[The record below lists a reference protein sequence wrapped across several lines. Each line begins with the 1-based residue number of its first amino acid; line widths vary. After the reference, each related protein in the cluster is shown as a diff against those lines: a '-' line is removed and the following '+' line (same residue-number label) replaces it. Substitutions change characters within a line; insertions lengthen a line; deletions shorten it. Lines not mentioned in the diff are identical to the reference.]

1 MPVLWHIVVPDAERG
16 RMTRWVPTWWPAL
29 LYSAK
34 TAVAALAALGIAML
48 DGQAMP
54 FWAMTTVFIVSNPV
68 AAATRSKAVFRALGT
83 IIGAAV
89 AVALV
94 PLLVEWPLMLSL
106 ALALWV
112 GGCLAISLLDRSP
125 RAYVLMLAG
134 YTATIIGF
142 PSVNRPEAIFDVASA
157 RVTEILLGIT
167 CATVVHSLIFP
178 QSLGSRLGPR
188 LETWLTNAETW
199 LSDIID
205 AGADPRLGA
214 EFELD
219 RRRLA
224 VDAVDCVLLAT
235 HVPYD
240 TSHWRE
246 ANRTV
251 QALLYR
257 MLLLLPVLSGLAD
270 RRRGLG
276 DDTALAP
283 ALANARIWLADGAQA
298 AEQPDYL
305 AGATPATQW
314 PDLLRESFLVRL
326 GQASTVLGEARQLL
340 ARLDDPRRALPP
352 ALAGE
357 RVQLRL
363 TNDPAL
369 ALLSGFSASLA
380 ILLVTAFWILSG
392 WPDGAGA
399 AVMTGVF
406 CCLFA
411 AMDNPVP
418 MILAFGVAITSAIPV
433 AGVYLFGV
441 LPRVDGFVELCLVL
455 LPPMLGV
462 GMFLLH
468 PRYGLLATAFAMGFF
483 SALTLQQEYSAD
495 LERFINGNVGQVLAI
510 LAAAGVSAALRSTAT
525 DSAIA
530 RLARRQHA
538 DLARLAGA
546 NTPADPAQVLSRASD
561 HLSLITQ
568 RLGTGDER
576 AVMGLSE
583 VRIAVNI
590 AQIQQLR
597 AVGDRRLRVA
607 CTRLLQATSRYFARS
622 IPGAGPPLALLVH
635 IDRALRATLGT
646 EPPRAGHAG
655 ELIGSDPATG
665 RAALVAFRRN
675 LFPDAPDFEP
685 IRVSGAP
692 FGAAGGVL

>member
-1 MPVLWHIVVPDAERG
+1 MKQ
-16 RMTRWVPTWWPAL
+16 WVPKWWPAL

-34 TAVAALAALGIAML
+34 TATAALAALGIALL

-54 FWAMTTVFIVSNPV
+54 FWAMTTVFITSNPIS
-68 AAATRSKAVFRALGT
+68 AATRSKAVYRGLGT
-83 IIGAAV
+83 IIGAGV

-94 PLLVEWPLMLSL
+94 PLLVDWPLMLSL

-112 GGCLAISLLDRSP
+112 GGCLAVSLLDRSP
-125 RAYVLMLAG
+125 RSYVLMLAG

-142 PSVNRPEAIFDVASA
+142 PSVNRPEAIFDVAAA

-167 CATVVHSLIFP
+167 CATVVHSLVFP
-178 QSLGSRLGPR
+178 QSLGRQLGPR
-188 LETWLTNAETW
+188 LNAWLANAETW
-199 LSDIID
+199 LSDIVEAKPDAAGID
-205 AGADPRLGA
+205 LHARA
-214 EFELD
+214 EFERD
-219 RRRLA
+219 RQRLA

-276 DDTALAP
+276 NDPALTP
-283 ALANARIWLADGAQA
+283 ALAQARLWLANGAQPDA
-298 AEQPDYL
+298 QPDYL
-305 AGATPATQW
+305 TTAAPATQW
-314 PDLLRESFLVRL
+314 RDLMRESFLVRL
-326 GQASTVLGEARQLL
+326 GQASTVLGEARQLMG
-340 ARLDDPRRALPP
+340 RLDDPRAALPP

-357 RVQLRL
+357 RMRVRL
-363 TNDPAL
+363 TNDPVQ
-369 ALLSGFSASLA
+369 ALLSGASTAIA
-380 ILLVTAFWILSG
+380 ILLVTAFWIFSG

-411 AMDNPVP
+411 ALDNPVP
-418 MILAFGVAITSAIPV
+418 AILAFGVSITSAVPI
-433 AGVYLFGV
+433 AGVYLFEV
-441 LPRVDGFVELCLVL
+441 LPRVEGFEELSLAL
-455 LPPMLGV
+455 LPPMLII

-468 PRYGLLATAFAMGFF
+468 PRFGPLAVAFALGFF
-483 SALTLQQEYSAD
+483 SALALQQEYSAD
-495 LERFINGNVGQVLAI
+495 LERFINGNVGQVLAV
-510 LAAAGVSAALRSTAT
+510 LAAAGVSAALNSTAA
-525 DSAIA
+525 DAAIA

-546 NTPADPAQVLSRASD
+546 ATAPDPAQVLSRASD
-561 HLSLITQ
+561 HLALITQ
-568 RLGTGDER
+568 RLGAGDER
-576 AVMGLSE
+576 AVTGLRE

-597 AVGDRRLRVA
+597 AGADRRLRVA
-607 CTRLLQATSRYFARS
+607 CTRLLQGTSRYYARD
-622 IPGAGPPLALLVH
+622 AEAAPPLALLVH
-635 IDRALRATLGT
+635 IDRALRSTLGA
-646 EPPRAGHAG
+646 EAPRAGHAG

-675 LFPDAPDFEP
+675 LFPDAPDFDP
-685 IRVSGAP
+685 LFATGAP
-692 FGAAGGVL
+692 AV

>member
-1 MPVLWHIVVPDAERG
+1 MNK
-16 RMTRWVPTWWPAL
+16 WVPKWWPEL

-34 TAVAALAALGIAML
+34 TATAALMALGIALL

-68 AAATRSKAVFRALGT
+68 AAATRSKAVYRAAGT
-83 IIGAAV
+83 IIGAAA

-94 PLLVEWPLMLSL
+94 PLLVDWPLMLSL

-125 RAYVLMLAG
+125 RSYVMMLAG

-142 PSVNRPEAIFDVASA
+142 PAVTRPEAIFDTAAA
-157 RVTEILLGIT
+157 RVTEILLGII
-167 CATVVHSLIFP
+167 CATVVHSLVFP
-178 QSLGSRLGPR
+178 QSLGARLGPR
-188 LETWLTNAETW
+188 LNTWLDNAETW
-199 LSDIID
+199 LSDIVEAD
-205 AGADPRLGA
+205 ADLAGHT

-224 VDAVDCVLLAT
+224 VDAFDCVLLAT

-246 ANRTV
+246 AGRSV

-276 DDTALAP
+276 DDPALMP
-283 ALANARIWLADGAQA
+283 ALAEARLWLAQGADMA
-298 AEQPDYL
+298 AQPDYL
-305 AGATPATQW
+305 KGSLPAAQW

-326 GQASTVLGEARQLL
+326 GQATTVLGEARQLM

-352 ALAGE
+352 KLAGE
-357 RVQLRL
+357 RVRLRL
-363 TNDPAL
+363 TNDPVQAM
-369 ALLSGFSASLA
+369 LSGLSTAIA
-380 ILLVTAFWILSG
+380 ILLVCAFWIYSG
-392 WPDGAGA
+392 WTDGAGA
-399 AVMTGVF
+399 AVFTGVF

-411 AMDNPVP
+411 AFDNPVP
-418 MILAFGVAITSAIPV
+418 MILSFGVSITGAVPI
-433 AGVYLFGV
+433 AGVYLFGI
-441 LPRVDGFVELCLVL
+441 LPAADGFLELSLVL
-455 LPPMLGV
+455 LPPMLVIGV
-462 GMFLLH
+462 FLLH
-468 PRYGLLATAFAMGFF
+468 PRYGPLATAFALGFF
-483 SALTLQQEYSAD
+483 SALALQQEYTAD
-495 LERFINGNVGQVLAI
+495 LERFINGNIGLVLAVV
-510 LAAAGVSAALRSTAT
+510 AAAGIAGALRTTAA
-525 DSAIA
+525 DAAIA
-530 RLARRQHA
+530 RLARRQRA
-538 DLARLAGA
+538 ELARLAGA
-546 NTPADPAQVLSRASD
+546 TTPPDPAQVLSQASD

-568 RLGTGDER
+568 RLGVGDER
-576 AVMGLSE
+576 AVSGLSE

-597 AVGDRRLRVA
+597 VAGNRGVRIA
-607 CTRLLQATSRYFARS
+607 CTRLLQATSRYFAAS
-622 IPGAGPPLALLVH
+622 APGTPPPLPLLVH
-635 IDRALRATLGT
+635 IDRALRFTLSGDV
-646 EPPRAGHAG
+646 PRAGHAG

-685 IRVSGAP
+685 ARPVRGAI
-692 FGAAGGVL
+692 A